1 MVRVG
6 DRVCMRAFQNA
17 VGCADAARGATLWSR
32 NTGGTT
38 ALAGDAERVFGADAS
53 DRVTAWRA
61 ATGDVLWTN
70 EKFLNRGFSGG
81 VAIGPVVVFGDREG
95 FVHFLAAD
103 TGEPQLR
110 LPTDGQPIIGTPVV
124 AGQTLVVTTAGG
136 NLFAFRPN

>member
-1 MVRVG
+1 
-6 DRVCMRAFQNA
+6 
-17 VGCADAARGATLWSR
+17 
-32 NTGGTT
+32 
-38 ALAGDAERVFGADAS
+38 LAGDAERVFGADAS

-70 EKFLNRGFSGG
+70 ERFLNRGFSGG